1 MFNEIVSIVLGLFV
15 GLYASFV
22 GTTGGSAIMIYLL
35 LILNIIPSQTVIAGT
50 MLFVSSIPLG
60 LFGLYDYYKNKKID
74 YYIGTWIILG
84 LTSGLLFGSKYV
96 FVLNNLI
103 GEKSA
108 DKIKF
113 GMTALVYAVLS
124 GLYVRQALKA

>member
-1 MFNEIVSIVLGLFV
+1 MFNEIISTVLGLFV

-35 LILNIIPSQTVIAGT
+35 LILNILPNQTVIAGT

-60 LFGLYDYYKNKKID
+60 LFGLYEYYKNNKID

-84 LTSGLLFGSKYV
+84 LTTGLWFGSKYV
-96 FVLNNLI
+96 FNVNKLI

-113 GMTALVYAVLS
+113 GITALVYALLS
-124 GLYVRQALKA
+124 GLYVREALKP

>member
-1 MFNEIVSIVLGLFV
+1 
-15 GLYASFV
+15 
-22 GTTGGSAIMIYLL
+22 MIYLL